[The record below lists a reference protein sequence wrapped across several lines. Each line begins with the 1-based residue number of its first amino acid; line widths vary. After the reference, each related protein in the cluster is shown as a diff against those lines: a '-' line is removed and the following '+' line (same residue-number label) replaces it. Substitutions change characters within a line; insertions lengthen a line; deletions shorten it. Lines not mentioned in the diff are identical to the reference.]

1 MTGKLR
7 HPALTQLET
16 ERDDVYAFEIDGQL
30 SKEEVE
36 EVYQVLEK
44 AYAEHDKID
53 LLIRIG
59 RYDGFDINTLF
70 SDVAYAGKL
79 HPAMTAVGCRQGSCR
94 CRASSLVNT
103 HFYSRLEHI
112 CIRVRLYRAYHHL
125 YIYKGCLVSYYHI
138 SQCP

>member
-1 MTGKLR
+1 MSSKLR

-16 ERDDVYAFEIDGQL
+16 ERDDVYAFEIDGQV

-70 SDVAYAGKL
+70 SEVAYAGKL
-79 HPAMTAVGCRQGSCR
+79 HAINHMRQYALVGGPSWMGNLVAFFDPLFRMEAR
-94 CRASSLVNT
+94 HFSLDEETEAWNW
-103 HFYSRLEHI
+103 
-112 CIRVRLYRAYHHL
+112 
-125 YIYKGCLVSYYHI
+125 IYGNGE
-138 SQCP
+138 